1 MVSDRIWV
9 LEKTLDRGCRVLVIG
24 PERRMLLK
32 TWMKVARDDVVVLLM
47 ENI

>member
-1 MVSDRIWV
+1 MVSDRVWV

-24 PERRMLLK
+24 PERKMLLK
-32 TWMKVARDDVVVLLM
+32 TWMKVVRDDEVPLM